1 MQNGEEVIWLPLERA
16 EALRILQEQVT
27 AGDTWLQMA
36 DELSPGIAS
45 NVLEFYNA
53 KEDFR
58 RNNSKLRE
66 ITQDDD
72 TTDREVDNNTGDRM
86 NSLGWMDGSLKTW
99 DARWP
104 QGGSREKTGL
114 LGRDQSP

>member
-1 MQNGEEVIWLPLERA
+1 
-16 EALRILQEQVT
+16 
-27 AGDTWLQMA
+27 MA

-86 NSLGWMDGSLKTW
+86 NSLGWMEGSLKTW

-104 QGGSREKTGL
+104 QGAAEKKQAFWDATKAL
-114 LGRDQSP
+114 RTLIWKDQAVVRSGMQESATSTVATTA